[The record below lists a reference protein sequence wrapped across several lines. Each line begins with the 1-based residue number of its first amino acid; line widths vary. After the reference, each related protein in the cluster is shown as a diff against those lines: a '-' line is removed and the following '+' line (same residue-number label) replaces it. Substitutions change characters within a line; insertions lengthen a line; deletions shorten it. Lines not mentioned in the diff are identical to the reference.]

1 MNMKKFGA
9 IIVGS
14 IILISGCHQQAPS
27 VVQTQQTQQTQEVQ
41 HNDGIS
47 LAKAIDLQRKGEFT
61 PQRVQFEGWSNDTIF
76 GDEPEIVV
84 HSSLQLNNKR
94 TTVHIH
100 IKDRATI
107 ERLAKY
113 QKDHNTKYTRGTS
126 AIDVSEITFDGW
138 KYDVQQ
144 EVK

>member
-1 MNMKKFGA
+1 MKMNKLAMAIMLGIGA
-9 IIVGS
+9 MV
-14 IILISGCHQQAPS
+14 SGCGNSVQQPAA
-27 VVQTQQTQQTQEVQ
+27 TQQTQQVKQET
-41 HNDGIS
+41 GIS

-61 PQRVQFEGWSNDTIF
+61 PQRVQFEGWSNDAVF
-76 GDEPEIVV
+76 GDEPEIIV

-107 ERLAKY
+107 ERVAKY

>member
-1 MNMKKFGA
+1 MKKLAVA
-9 IIVGS
+9 IMLGLGVMIN
-14 IILISGCHQQAPS
+14 GCGHSDNVDTANN
-27 VVQTQQTQQTQEVQ
+27 VQQTQQVKQET
-41 HNDGIS
+41 GIS

-61 PQRVQFEGWSNDTIF
+61 PQRVQFEGWSNDAVF

-107 ERLAKY
+107 ERVAKY

-126 AIDVSEITFDGW
+126 AINVSEITFDGW

-144 EVK
+144 

>member
-1 MNMKKFGA
+1 MKKLVLAAMIGLG
-9 IIVGS
+9 IMIN
-14 IILISGCHQQAPS
+14 GCGNSVQQPTAP
-27 VVQTQQTQQTQEVQ
+27 QQTQQVKQET
-41 HNDGIS
+41 GIS

-61 PQRVQFEGWSNDTIF
+61 PQRVQFEGWSNDAVF
-76 GDEPEIVV
+76 GDEPEIIA

-94 TTVHIH
+94 TTVYIH

-107 ERLAKY
+107 ERVAKY
-113 QKDHNTKYTRGTS
+113 QKDHNTKYTRGIS

-144 EVK
+144 EVNNG

>member
-1 MNMKKFGA
+1 MKMNKLAMVIMLG
-9 IIVGS
+9 IGVMV
-14 IILISGCHQQAPS
+14 SGCGNSAQQTTA
-27 VVQTQQTQQTQEVQ
+27 TQQVKQET
-41 HNDGIS
+41 GIS

-61 PQRVQFEGWSNDTIF
+61 PQRVQFEGWSNDAVF
-76 GDEPEIVV
+76 GDEPEIIV

-100 IKDRATI
+100 IKDKATI
-107 ERLAKY
+107 ERVAKY
-113 QKDHNTKYTRGTS
+113 QKDHNTKYTRSTS
-126 AIDVSEITFDGW
+126 VINVSEITFDGW

>member
-1 MNMKKFGA
+1 MKMNKLAMA
-9 IIVGS
+9 IMLGIGVMVNGCGS
-14 IILISGCHQQAPS
+14 NVQQQAT
-27 VVQTQQTQQTQEVQ
+27 TQQTQQVKQET
-41 HNDGIS
+41 GIS

-61 PQRVQFEGWSNDTIF
+61 PQRVQFEGWSNDAVF
-76 GDEPEIVV
+76 GDEPEIIV

-107 ERLAKY
+107 ERVAKY

-126 AIDVSEITFDGW
+126 AINVSEITFDGW

-144 EVK
+144 EVI

>member
-1 MNMKKFGA
+1 MNMKKFGV

-27 VVQTQQTQQTQEVQ
+27 VVQTQQIQQTQEVQ

-61 PQRVQFEGWSNDTIF
+61 PQQVQFEGWSNDVIF

>member
-1 MNMKKFGA
+1 MKMNKLAMA
-9 IIVGS
+9 IMLGIGVMA
-14 IILISGCHQQAPS
+14 SGCGNSVQQQAA
-27 VVQTQQTQQTQEVQ
+27 TQQVKQET
-41 HNDGIS
+41 GIS

-61 PQRVQFEGWSNDTIF
+61 PQRVQFEGWSNDAVF
-76 GDEPEIVV
+76 GDEPEIIV
-84 HSSLQLNNKR
+84 HSYLQLNNKR

-107 ERLAKY
+107 ERVAKY

>member
-1 MNMKKFGA
+1 MKMNKLAMA
-9 IIVGS
+9 IMLGIGVMV
-14 IILISGCHQQAPS
+14 SGCGNSVQQPAS
-27 VVQTQQTQQTQEVQ
+27 TQQVKQET
-41 HNDGIS
+41 GIS

-61 PQRVQFEGWSNDTIF
+61 PQRVQFEGWSNDAVF
-76 GDEPEIVV
+76 GDEPEIIV
-84 HSSLQLNNKR
+84 HSSLQLNNKL

-107 ERLAKY
+107 ERVAKY
-113 QKDHNTKYTRGTS
+113 QKDHNTKYTISTS
-126 AIDVSEITFDGW
+126 AINVSEITFDGW

>member
-1 MNMKKFGA
+1 MKMNKLAMA
-9 IIVGS
+9 IMLGIGVMV
-14 IILISGCHQQAPS
+14 SGCGNSVQQPVA
-27 VVQTQQTQQTQEVQ
+27 TQQTQQVKQET
-41 HNDGIS
+41 GIS
-47 LAKAIDLQRKGEFT
+47 LAKAIDLHHKGEFA
-61 PQRVQFEGWSNDTIF
+61 PQRVQFEGWSNDAVF
-76 GDEPEIVV
+76 GDEPEIIV

-107 ERLAKY
+107 ERVAKY